1 MADINTEIDKISTAV
16 YGEEIRGSI
25 VNALSYIDKSL
36 NNKQEKRGLDTEPTL
51 NSPNYLTSGT
61 VYTALQKKAD
71 KATTLSGY
79 GITDAYTKTEAD
91 NSLANKADK
100 ATTLEGYGITDT
112 YTKSYIDKSLNNKQE
127 KRGLD
132 TEPTLNS
139 PNYLTSGTVY
149 TALQKKADKA
159 TTLAGYGITDAYTKG
174 ETQKNYGLNF
184 SVGFNSSYI
193 PITIDTTTDI
203 QNGTFTSSD
212 IVTAFISS
220 DVEYIRSGAF
230 TGCTNLKSVNIMN
243 KAEGITIEQDAFGYD
258 VQVNYI
264 NSYNYLKYAGIAL
277 RNLNTQKADNTN
289 VYSRTVLDGKFA
301 ALPTYEEG
309 SGTLTPTAENKLK
322 NASFTYQRLG
332 NCVTVQVA
340 CTFLAYEQ
348 TADGTVRL
356 DGLPFVCGNNLPT
369 VKYHIA
375 KKRSYLGDFIQ
386 YISTGADFQTSR
398 IIYGR

>member
-1 MADINTEIDKISTAV
+1 MATKKVTDLAEVTT
-16 YGEEIRGSI
+16 
-25 VNALSYIDKSL
+25 L
-36 NNKQEKRGLDTEPTL
+36 NNSDTFMVHDGNGLKKTTFSNLKGKVTE
-51 NSPNYLTSGT
+51 G
-61 VYTALQKKAD
+61 
-71 KATTLSGY
+71 
-79 GITDAYTKTEAD
+79 
-91 NSLANKADK
+91 
-100 ATTLEGYGITDT
+100 
-112 YTKSYIDKSLNNKQE
+112 
-127 KRGLD
+127 
-132 TEPTLNS
+132 
-139 PNYLTSGTVY
+139 
-149 TALQKKADKA
+149 KADKA

-332 NCVTVQVA
+332 NCVTVQIA

-356 DGLPFVCGNNLPT
+356 NGLPFVCGNDLPPRLLNIT
-369 VKYHIA
+369 SQ
-375 KKRSYLGDFIQ
+375 KREVISAISY
-386 YISTGADFQTSR
+386 STSALVLIFRQAESFTEDETLSFEITYK
-398 IIYGR
+398 IK